1 MELNLKQTQALD
13 YLEDNVTKEV
23 LFGGA
28 AGGGKS
34 ILGTYWGLKMSMKYP
49 GSRGLIGRA
58 TLKTLRETTLV
69 SFFKV
74 CNLQGL
80 KRGIHYRY
88 VAPSNIVFKNGSEI
102 LLKDLGYYPSDPEY
116 DELGSLEITWAFI
129 DEANQVL
136 SKARQIVRSRIRHGL
151 DEYGLM
157 PKSLYTCNPAKNWVK
172 TDFYLP
178 HTKGTLQESRKFVQ
192 AYVTD
197 NTKISKYYAENLREL
212 DTASRA
218 RLLEGNWEYEND
230 PTMLMT
236 SDSIMS
242 IFSNFHVKTEGQP
255 KYITADVARFGKDST
270 IIRVWHG
277 WKVLER
283 IVLSK
288 KRTTEVAAEIIQLQ
302 NQYEI
307 PRAQVLCDED
317 GVGGGVV
324 DQLKCKG
331 FIANSRPLPGTLKFK
346 GDNYNMLKSQCAFYM
361 SHKVNAAEV
370 YERANADVQEIL
382 TQELEQVRKATYDK
396 DKKNAIISKDKVK
409 EVIGRSPDDCDTY
422 IMRAWFDLALL
433 SGFNTISEQGVVNSV
448 QLRTI

>member
-1 MELNLKQTQALD
+1 MELNLKQTMALD
-13 YLEDNVTKEV
+13 YLEDNETSEV

-34 ILGTYWGLKMSMKYP
+34 ILGTYWGLKMSLKYP

-74 CNLQGL
+74 CKLQGL
-80 KRGIHYRY
+80 VRGKHYRY

-172 TDFYLP
+172 TDFYTPYL
-178 HTKGTLQESRKFVQ
+178 KGQLRPNRKFVQ

-197 NTKISKYYAENLREL
+197 NNKISKYYAENLREL

-230 PTMLMT
+230 PSMLMT
-236 SDSIMS
+236 SDSIS
-242 IFSNFHVKTEGQP
+242 NIFNNIFVKYADKP
-255 KYITADVARFGKDST
+255 KYITADIARFGKDST

-277 WKVLER
+277 WRVLER
-283 IVLSK
+283 VAMVK
-288 KRTTEVAAEIIQLQ
+288 KRTTEVAAVIVELQ
-302 NQYEI
+302 EKYGI
-307 PRAQVLCDED
+307 PRANVLCDED

-324 DQLKCKG
+324 DQLHCKG
-331 FIANSRPLPGTLKFK
+331 YIANSRPLPGTLKFK

-361 SHKVNAAEV
+361 AYKVNANEV
-370 YERANADVQEIL
+370 YEKANSEVQELL

-396 DKKNAIISKDKVK
+396 DKKNAIITKDKVK

-433 SGFNTISEQGVVNSV
+433 SGFNTINQNQTAKVVG
-448 QLRTI
+448 QRII